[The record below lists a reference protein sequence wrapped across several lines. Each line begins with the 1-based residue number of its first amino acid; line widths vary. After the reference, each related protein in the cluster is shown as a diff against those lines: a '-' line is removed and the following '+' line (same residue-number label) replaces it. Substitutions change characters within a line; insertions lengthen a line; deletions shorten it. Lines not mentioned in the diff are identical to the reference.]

1 MPWDPERYLRF
12 QEERLAPFEDLR
24 ALIHVREGLAVVDL
38 GCGTGE
44 ITSRLAAALPRSEVL
59 GVDTS
64 QQMLGRAAWL
74 ARPGLRFEL
83 GSIEAIEG
91 AWDLVF
97 SNAALHWLED
107 HAALVPRLL
116 QKVRPGGQL
125 VVQIP
130 SNHEHPAH
138 AAILELAGEAPF
150 HDALGGWTRRSPV
163 LDLGSYAELLHAA
176 GAVEIVALEK
186 VYAHVLPSS
195 AAIVEWT
202 SGSTLV
208 PYFERLPRVLHEAFL
223 ERYRA
228 RLAQLYPGAP
238 VFYGFRRILLAA
250 TRV

>member
-12 QEERLAPFEDLR
+12 QEERLAPFADLR
-24 ALIHVREGLAVVDL
+24 TLIRVREGLKVVDL

-44 ITSRLAAALPRSEVL
+44 ITSRLAAALPKSEVL
-59 GVDTS
+59 GVDAS
-64 QQMLGRAAWL
+64 QQMLARAAWL

-83 GSIEAIEG
+83 GAIEAIEG

-116 QKVRPGGQL
+116 RKVRAGGQL
-125 VVQIP
+125 VAQIP
-130 SNHEHPAH
+130 SNHDHPAH
-138 AAILELAGEAPF
+138 AAILELAGQTPF
-150 HDALGGWTRRSPV
+150 REALGGWVRRSPV
-163 LDLGSYAELLHAA
+163 LDIERYAELLHAA
-176 GAVEIVALEK
+176 GAVEIVVLEK
-186 VYAHVLPSS
+186 VYPHVLPSS
-195 AAIVEWT
+195 AAIAEWT

-228 RLAQLYPGAP
+228 RLAELYPGAP